1 MNIAGDVQRFILIF
15 TRVAAVLWLIPL
27 FSSKAVSVPFKAG
40 FSLLVAYLLYD
51 SVGVGQFFGND
62 PFLLLLLVFKE
73 MFIGL
78 AIGFFVQLLFMA
90 MNVAGEVIAIQSSF
104 SFARFMDP
112 MTMTNVTVIEQF
124 KNLLAM
130 MIFLAIDAHH
140 ILIHAMA
147 ASFNGVPIG
156 ALTIQ
161 PSFYQYLISTA
172 GRVLVV
178 GFKIGA
184 PVIVT
189 LFLVELALGLLSRMI
204 PQINIFIEGIPIKI
218 LVTFMMLSLSLGVIV
233 PGVVG
238 MFRDMDGGILK
249 LFRVMV

>member
-1 MNIAGDVQRFILIF
+1 MDITGDVQRFILIF
-15 TRVAAVLWLIPL
+15 TRVVAVLWLIPL
-27 FSSKAVSVPFKAG
+27 FSSKVVSGPFKAG
-40 FSLLVAYLLYD
+40 LSLLIAYLLYD
-51 SVGVGQFFGND
+51 STGIDRSFSND
-62 PFLLLLLVFKE
+62 PFLLLLLIFKE
-73 MFIGL
+73 AFIGL
-78 AIGFFVQLLFMA
+78 AIGFFVQMLFMA
-90 MNVAGEVIAIQSSF
+90 MNVAGEIIAIQSSF

-112 MTMTNVTVIEQF
+112 TTMMNVTVIEQF

-140 ILIHAMA
+140 ILVQAMV
-147 ASFNGVPIG
+147 ASFKAVPMG

-161 PSFYQYLISTA
+161 PPLYQYLITTS
-172 GRVLVV
+172 GRVLAL

-204 PQINIFIEGIPIKI
+204 PQVNIFVEGIPIKI

-233 PGVVG
+233 PGVVS
-238 MFRDMDGGILK
+238 MFRAMDGEIFR
-249 LFRVMV
+249 LFRFMV